1 MSGFSNKPKKLRG
14 ALVEYGLSLPP
25 LWVAF
30 QFNPVQLTR
39 NRSIQIAARN
49 AVEPSM
55 DREQPGPTR
64 RCSPPP
70 ERSMRQALESAAGP
84 EDINDAQSITV
95 GAETIDLEIRLDATD
110 KLNDGDAIAGLFGV
124 LPQLATLEQMVYPKS
139 ESIIGAALSLL
150 APSTFS
156 FTRGA
161 NPPLI
166 LFIWGYTRV
175 QPVNI
180 TSMNITETEFNTLL
194 SPTRAT
200 VSVGMSVV
208 ESGDPF
214 YKYSKLA
221 KEAMA
226 ILNLANIAD
235 MADVLVPG

>member
-1 MSGFSNKPKKLRG
+1 MSAFPNRPKKLRG
-14 ALVEYGLSLPP
+14 ALIEYGLSLPP
-25 LWVAF
+25 MWVAF

-49 AVEPSM
+49 AVEPSV
-55 DREQPGPTR
+55 DREQPGQTR

-70 ERSMRQALESAAGP
+70 EAGP

-95 GAETIDLEIRLDATD
+95 GPETIELEIRLDATD
-110 KLNDGDAIAGLFGV
+110 KLNDGDAITGMFGV

-139 ESIIGAALSLL
+139 ESLIGAALSLL
-150 APSTFS
+150 APSAFS

-161 NPPLI
+161 NPPLV

-175 QPVNI
+175 LPVNI

-200 VSVGMSVV
+200 VSVGLSVV
-208 ESGDPF
+208 EGGDPF

-221 KEAMA
+221 KEAMSL
-226 ILNLANIAD
+226 LNLANIAD